1 MNKQIFCN
9 ASLRPNCI
17 LNTNLCCLVCSVKE
31 DCYLQCGKVKPC
43 DPTDYDEN
51 EPCEFLI

>member
-1 MNKQIFCN
+1 MNIQIFCN

-17 LNTNLCCLVCSVKE
+17 LNTNLCCLVCNVKE

-43 DPTDYDEN
+43 KPEDYDES